1 MEQQLLNYIEQ
12 ESKRGVPEL
21 MVKKA
26 LRDAGWSDAQV
37 NEAFSALESKIIVP
51 MTPVPVSA
59 AAMKDESGD
68 SLADEGTK
76 KPGKPVLAAALV
88 FTGLALIIGALILYF
103 DFYSRSSDLSENNNS
118 VPAAPVNQTT
128 DNATSSAN
136 KNIKEP
142 APKNVIQIAPSTPVP
157 VTAATSTADTAT
169 ARDNQRVADMQKM
182 AVAQASWQGTSGH
195 YYTCGLAGGDCKGK
209 PYGYPV
215 SIGSEGTVL
224 AKTPQDPLLDKLGAK
239 KAVCGKDYVY
249 CGLNNASYSQFF
261 CYFAKL
267 EGGGYYAASYKG
279 NAKISIQ
286 PHTFEECAGI

>member
-37 NEAFSALESKIIVP
+37 NEAFSALESKIVP
-51 MTPVPVSA
+51 MAPVSP
-59 AAMKDESGD
+59 AAMKDESEDG
-68 SLADEGTK
+68 LADEGVK

-88 FTGLALIIGALILYF
+88 FAGLALIIGALIIYF
-103 DFYSRSSDLSENNNS
+103 DFYSRASDLSENNNPT
-118 VPAAPVNQTT
+118 PAAPVNRTT
-128 DNATSSAN
+128 NNATSSAS
-136 KNIKEP
+136 KNVKEP
-142 APKNVIQIAPSTPVP
+142 APKSVNQISPSTPAP
-157 VTAATSTADTAT
+157 VVAATSTADTAT
-169 ARDNQRVADMQKM
+169 ARDNQRMADMQKM
-182 AVAQASWQGTSGH
+182 AAAQTTWQGVSGH

-215 SIGSEGTVL
+215 AIGSEGTVL
-224 AKTPQDPLLDKLGAK
+224 AKTPQDPLLVKLGAK

-249 CGLNNASYSQFF
+249 CGLNNASYPQFF

-279 NAKISIQ
+279 SAKISIQ
-286 PHTFEECAGI
+286 PRTFEECAGIY

>member
-12 ESKRGVPEL
+12 ESKRGVSEL

-37 NEAFSALESKIIVP
+37 NEAFSALESKIVP
-51 MTPVPVSA
+51 LAPVANA
-59 AAMKDESGD
+59 AAKDEGGD
-68 SLADEGTK
+68 GLTDESAK
-76 KPGKPVLAAALV
+76 KSGKPVLAAFLV
-88 FTGLALIIGALILYF
+88 FAGLALIIGALILYF
-103 DFYSRSSDLSENNNS
+103 DFYSRSNNLSENNNS
-118 VPAAPVNQTT
+118 GSVAAVNKTT
-128 DNATSSAN
+128 DNATLSAN

-142 APKNVIQIAPSTPVP
+142 APNNVNQILPPPPVP
-157 VTAATSTADTAT
+157 VTAATSTADTVAD
-169 ARDNQRVADMQKM
+169 RDDQRMADMQKM
-182 AVAQASWQGTSGH
+182 AAAQTTWQGVSGH
-195 YYTCGLAGGDCKGK
+195 YYTCGLMGGDCKGK

-224 AKTPQDPLLDKLGAK
+224 AKTPQDPLLAKLGAK

-267 EGGGYYAASYKG
+267 EGGGYYTASYKG
-279 NAKISIQ
+279 NVKISIQ
-286 PHTFEECAGI
+286 PHTFEECAGIY